1 MTGGETVALVAG
13 ADDAVGGA
21 IVRGLLGRDV
31 AKVYVMSADPQGD
44 PWHPGAVEI
53 LVAPAGRAD
62 ARHLARQLARRLSD
76 VTLLICCTVATADD
90 RADRP
95 PLTARPPR
103 PGIPAEDALALMEAF
118 APVLAHHG
126 GGTVVEVVTVPC
138 PDHPARTDRPR
149 NAPVAPR
156 QAEDRRRRLGLRK
169 RWAAQQTRWLSLQVE
184 LGLGSREQQLDDHR
198 ALAGH
203 VAAKLLA
210 RLDAQALRREQ
221 ERTD

>member
-1 MTGGETVALVAG
+1 MTRDETVALVVG

-31 AKVYVMSADPQGD
+31 AKVYAVSADPQGC

-53 LVAPAGRAD
+53 VVAPAGVD
-62 ARHLARQLARRLSD
+62 ARHLARQLARHLSD

-90 RADRP
+90 RAARST
-95 PLTARPPR
+95 LTARPPG
-103 PGIPAEDALALMEAF
+103 PGIAADDALALMEAF

-138 PDHPARTDRPR
+138 PDRPARTDRPGD
-149 NAPVAPR
+149 APGAPR
-156 QAEDRRRRLGLRK
+156 QAEDGRRRLRLRK
-169 RWAAQQTRWLSLQVE
+169 RWAAQQTRWLSLQAE

-210 RLDAQALRREQ
+210 RLDAQALRC
-221 ERTD
+221 ERKKTD